1 MTKYLRL
8 YNKAGTLL
16 KSSGNIEGSTGTI
29 KIENLFPET
38 IYHSGDFLV
47 SWVINGEELNRIP
60 VPEFKTLSGNVDKT
74 IIVYFS
80 DINDENLVS
89 LKGDS
94 AYKIAI
100 DNGFNGSQKEWL
112 ESLKG
117 EPGEPGR
124 QGDPGRDG
132 VDITEGGSAYE
143 IALAEGFQG
152 TREEWLGS
160 LKGEPGRQGEKG
172 DPGEDGFGVDG
183 ASAYEIALENG
194 FVGNI
199 QDFLDSLVGEPGK
212 DGQDGNDGLSAYQIA
227 LENGY
232 TGTESEWLESLNI
245 DVEVAKDYTD
255 SKLISIDDKIAYA
268 RTRSFRDIKIHAD
281 LPAVFEGYQALLE
294 GTSSNHIYP
303 QGLAVDSDYLYVLY
317 SYDDK
322 SPGKEKILI
331 VYARKDGYRQHSMYT
346 LSNVASESIEIEYT
360 YYGRYLY
367 AKSGTDQLGKYDLS
381 DLTGIPNTPTRL
393 EPMQTYDIP
402 VLYQFARFKNGWIF
416 ELANNS
422 KGYYNQR
429 DTFGLYNKNLS
440 EKTSYFTTHAS
451 IGNLWSN
458 SLTTKSSK
466 RQGLTVF
473 NNNILQA
480 VGGNYNVGDDVGTYH
495 LQGIQELSPSGEII
509 NDYTYDPNELAD
521 FLGSQGKDVNRIEHE
536 GLYTDKEYDKNN
548 VYSIIIYNTTISRED
563 SNENGLLFVEYRPYE
578 PDHTFKQLGKPFLTS
593 NSLYNP
599 YKKVVSNKLVNDYT
613 GKSIDSLKELALYM
627 IDSYQDKVVFYS
639 SWVDILDLSNVKIE
653 NGIKVTLENLDNKV
667 FYLSYEDNFGVV
679 KKKLTV
685 NKSQETITIIDT
697 RKEKSITGTDLLT
710 LDYNTSFYSIG
721 SVNSPSG
728 VHVNGF
734 VKCYVSDNNRILTY
748 EPFNSND
755 TFKNI
760 YNSGSWKGWKN
771 SNVNIDTIVAQK
783 HVITQDN
790 GDRLRVS
797 DVDPITLNTGYYQI
811 WKMKNSPVGFDSNA
825 QYWNVDII
833 TAQDNVKQI
842 KATLSATGQEY
853 TRTIHKGNDL
863 GWKFINNEK
872 YGRNDFKLYTIPLM
886 APFNTAN
893 LSVMENNHIVT
904 VRLQGKANSNT
915 NNISDLDVV
924 IGKLPAHIE
933 YPKDFVR
940 CTISSMTKGETE
952 QFIGNLV
959 IDTKGIITVKF
970 NRSGTSN
977 SYFGGSLSFPKGDNK
992 NVAFNSTNTKVYDYP
1007 DPNVVSVQ
1015 GSDYYD
1021 GYIFGAITRT
1031 KGNVTEI
1038 QVIDTNNTSSS
1049 FICTNQ
1055 QENFSTL
1062 VGHGNSLKV
1071 VDKLNDEYL
1080 MYITMTDDPKIVPVF
1095 VNTTTKIARVGEGIK
1110 TMQDSGGS
1118 EKRII
1123 SIDRVDKVGST
1134 YELYCLWY
1142 GIEFKYTISNIN
1154 TVESLKGEQVFK
1166 LPLER
1171 VIEDKK
1177 MLLNDDSNSIK
1188 VYQDNLLDGDTFYIT
1203 QYGENSSAIL
1213 EYRVENAM
1221 AKSTGK
1227 YWYNYRTDAE
1237 RYEIESIF
1245 KINGELYASIS
1256 QKLFNKSTYD
1266 TYVIK
1271 VTLNT

>member
-1 MTKYLRL
+1 MAKNLLLYDK
-8 YNKAGTLL
+8 YNKVINTTMDVKGT
-16 KSSGNIEGSTGTI
+16 TGYIT
-29 KIENLFPET
+29 IENLIPDTDYPE
-38 IYHSGDFLV
+38 
-47 SWVINGEELNRIP
+47 GEFYVGWEVEGKILP
-60 VPEFKTLSGNVDKT
+60 KATVPEFTTLRQMREKLV
-74 IIVYFS
+74 IVYFS
-80 DINDENLVS
+80 DLTEQQLVDI
-89 LKGDS
+89 KGDS
-94 AYKIAI
+94 AYKVAL
-100 DNGFNGSQKEWL
+100 DNGFNGTQKEWL

-152 TREEWLGS
+152 TREEWLES
-160 LKGEPGRQGEKG
+160 LKGEPGEPGEKG

-227 LENGY
+227 LDNGF
-232 TGTESEWLESLNI
+232 TGTEQEWLETLKGGLTGTENWQKRKVTSDDGTVITVDKPNLNAPDTYFTNSGFYYVTTSTGFPEGVSANGYVTFLIRNPNYSIMTFQPYNSERVFTKAKLNGNWGYWNEIGGRKEDRITSDYVVEIVMNTIENEINILRSTINEDSMYSEIDYLSYIDSVTDTKYTVTTIPTEDSNGYPIKLNRGYANDDPNDGSLETAREFALRKNASFVTNASVFDTSTGKLLGRQMDNGTIINNTAHRENYTLTI
-245 DVEVAKDYTD
+245 DNDRTLNAIPSTTNLEDITT
-255 SKLISIDDKIAYA
+255 SID
-268 RTRSFRDIKIHAD
+268 
-281 LPAVFEGYQALLE
+281 ALTAFFPIILNGE
-294 GTSSNHIYP
+294 KVDPSVYSS
-303 QGLAVDSDYLYVLY
+303 
-317 SYDDK
+317 
-322 SPGKEKILI
+322 
-331 VYARKDGYRQHSMYT
+331 
-346 LSNVASESIEIEYT
+346 
-360 YYGRYLY
+360 
-367 AKSGTDQLGKYDLS
+367 
-381 DLTGIPNTPTRL
+381 IPNTGEKNPRQIIAQKEDGTILVISVQGRGINGQGMDYEDTYRICSEL
-393 EPMQTYDIP
+393 GVKFAYHLDGGGSMQTNVRGSIITNPIDENGTKERKVKDFLYVTISEDIRKNRSNQKEFSNHSKNISDIQ
-402 VLYQFARFKNGWIF
+402 VKMDKLSKDFANMGTIP
-416 ELANNS
+416 
-422 KGYYNQR
+422 
-429 DTFGLYNKNLS
+429 
-440 EKTSYFTTHAS
+440 
-451 IGNLWSN
+451 
-458 SLTTKSSK
+458 
-466 RQGLTVF
+466 
-473 NNNILQA
+473 
-480 VGGNYNVGDDVGTYH
+480 NVGDFKDTATFVSDANTIRQSGMYWVTNATLNTPKDYSYGLFHWQVNPTSALQMIVPFHINLGETLIRRTNGSMDVWT
-495 LQGIQELSPSGEII
+495 SWRSG
-509 NDYTYDPNELAD
+509 
-521 FLGSQGKDVNRIEHE
+521 GKD
-536 GLYTDKEYDKNN
+536 
-548 VYSIIIYNTTISRED
+548 TT
-563 SNENGLLFVEYRPYE
+563 NW
-578 PDHTFKQLGKPFLTS
+578 Q
-593 NSLYNP
+593 
-599 YKKVVSNKLVNDYT
+599 
-613 GKSIDSLKELALYM
+613 KS
-627 IDSYQDKVVFYS
+627 
-639 SWVDILDLSNVKIE
+639 
-653 NGIKVTLENLDNKV
+653 
-667 FYLSYEDNFGVV
+667 
-679 KKKLTV
+679 KLTE
-685 NKSQETITIIDT
+685 Q
-697 RKEKSITGTDLLT
+697 
-710 LDYNTSFYSIG
+710 
-721 SVNSPSG
+721 
-728 VHVNGF
+728 
-734 VKCYVSDNNRILTY
+734 
-748 EPFNSND
+748 
-755 TFKNI
+755 
-760 YNSGSWKGWKN
+760 
-771 SNVNIDTIVAQK
+771 
-783 HVITQDN
+783 N
-790 GDRLRVS
+790 GDRIRLS
-797 DVDPITLNTGYYQI
+797 DVDATTLPTGLYQI
-811 WKMKNSPVGFDSNA
+811 QKMKNAPIGFDNNT
-825 QYWNVDII
+825 QYWNVDV
-833 TAQDNVKQI
+833 TTTQDNTKNI
-842 KATLSATGQEY
+842 KAVLTTTNKEY
-853 TRTIHKGNDL
+853 NKTIYQGTDQ
-863 GWKFINNEK
+863 GWKINDIVKNT
-872 YGRNDFKLYTIPLM
+872 RNDFKLYTVPLM
-886 APFNTAN
+886 SPFNTAN
-893 LSVMENNHIVT
+893 LIVMENNHIVT

-1055 QENFSTL
+1055 QDNFSTL

-1071 VDKLNDEYL
+1071 VDKINDEYL

-1142 GIEFKYTISNIN
+1142 GIEFKYIISNID
-1154 TVESLKGEQVFK
+1154 TLESLKGEQVFK

-1177 MLLNDDSNSIK
+1177 VLLNDDSNSIK
-1188 VYQDNLLDGDTFYIT
+1188 IYQDNLLDGDTFYIT